1 MIKQLPYAAGWE
13 ALYNWIGSVFD
24 AAAKDPDIKR
34 TLKETAVEAEREMI
48 TPLFQWRYNGHP
60 AGNSVNNA
68 EGGTDYLNRPSD
80 NRPEETKYIYTDG
93 EGQPLEG
100 RNAYTITFAKGETP
114 PVRGFWSLQRGALL
128 PPERPQSRFVGH
140 EARDTQTRAYW
151 ADQAILDGQ
160 WKPPVVSKTQ

>member
-1 MIKQLPYAAGWE
+1 VE

-34 TLKETAVEAEREMI
+34 TLKESAVEAEREMI
-48 TPLFQWRYNGHP
+48 TPLFQWRYNGRP
-60 AGNSVNNA
+60 AGNSINNA
-68 EGGTDYLNRPSD
+68 EGAPTISTDLAPPNKHFD

-140 EARDTQTRAYW
+140 EERDTQTRAYW